1 MDDRTNK
8 KILDIKLHIL
18 MYLIRACDSLKLNVY
33 ELK

>member
-18 MYLIRACDSLKLNVY
+18 MYLIRAYDSLKLNVY

>member
-8 KILDIKLHIL
+8 EILDIKLHIL
-18 MYLIRACDSLKLNVY
+18 IYLIRAYFNEKLNVY